1 MAGAAASI
9 VLTAAERRRLTTWVR
24 AGTTPQRLVRRARVI
39 LGSAAGLGSRA
50 LAHQERMSRT
60 TVRRWLVRFIASR
73 CDGLQ
78 DRPRSGR
85 PLAITPATR
94 ALVVATACERPAD
107 REVPLRRYSLSE
119 LTTEVAHQLQTE
131 HAELVAPSRS
141 AIWRLLIHDALRP
154 WRYRSWIFPRDPH
167 FLERAGPVL
176 DLYACHWQGR
186 PLWADEY
193 VLSAD
198 EKTSIQVR
206 RRLHSTLP
214 IGPHQA
220 MRVDHE
226 YERAGVLQYLAAWDV
241 HRAVVFG
248 RCEPKTGKAAFARLV
263 NDVMNQE
270 PYRSARRVFWIVD
283 NGSSHRGERAA
294 EEVRARHPRIVI
306 VHTPT
311 YASWLNQ
318 IEIYFSIIQRKVL
331 KPNDYATLAELEQAI
346 HAFGRRYSAV
356 GKMFAWCFTR
366 QDLERRL
373 REPLLQPEASLTLA
387 TAA

>member
-1 MAGAAASI
+1 MAGAAAS
-9 VLTAAERRRLTTWVR
+9 VQLTAPEVRQLTAWVR

-39 LGSAAGLGSRA
+39 LGSAAGLGSRV
-50 LAHQERMSRT
+50 LARQEQMSRT
-60 TVRRWLVRFIASR
+60 TVRRWLARFRGKR

-85 PLAITPATR
+85 PLAIKSTTR
-94 ALVVATACERPAD
+94 ALVVALACERPAD
-107 REVPLRRYSLSE
+107 RDVPLSRYSLSE
-119 LTTEVAHQLQTE
+119 LTSEVGNRLGAQE
-131 HAELVAPSRS
+131 VAPSRTG
-141 AIWRLLIHDALRP
+141 IWRLLTHDALRP
-154 WRYRSWIFPRDPH
+154 WRYRSWIFPRDSH
-167 FLERAGPVL
+167 FLEVAGPVL
-176 DLYACHWQGR
+176 DLYACWWQGQ

-193 VLSAD
+193 VLCAD

-206 RRLHSTLP
+206 RRCHPTLP

-220 MRVDHE
+220 TRVEHE

-248 RCEPKTGKAAFARLV
+248 HCEPKTGKAAFGRLV
-263 NDVMNQE
+263 DDVMSQE
-270 PYRSARRVFWIVD
+270 PYRSARRVFWVVD
-283 NGSSHRGERAA
+283 NGSSHRGERSAA
-294 EEVRARHPRIVI
+294 ELRARHPRIVI

-311 YASWLNQ
+311 HASWVNQ

-331 KPNDYATLAELEQAI
+331 TPNDCTSLDELAKRI
-346 HAFGRRYSAV
+346 HAFGRRYSAL
-356 GKMFAWCFTR
+356 GKPFAWCFTR

-373 REPLLQPEASLTLA
+373 REPLLQPEPVTLA

>member
-1 MAGAAASI
+1 MPGPVASLE
-9 VLTAAERRRLTTWVR
+9 LTAAEQHQLTSWVR
-24 AGTTPQRLVRRARVI
+24 AGTTPQRLARRAGLI

-60 TVRRWLVRFIASR
+60 TVRRWLGRFATQR
-73 CDGLQ
+73 CAGLR
-78 DRPRSGR
+78 DRPGRGR
-85 PLAITPATR
+85 PKTLTPATR
-94 ALVVATACERPAD
+94 ALVVALACERPAD

-119 LTTEVAHQLQTE
+119 LTVEVAKRLPSEAVVPSQT
-131 HAELVAPSRS
+131 
-141 AIWRLLIHDALRP
+141 AIWRVLAHDALRP
-154 WRYRSWIFPRDPH
+154 WRYRSWITPRDPH

-176 DLYACHWQGR
+176 DLYACQWQGR

-206 RRLHSTLP
+206 RRLHPTVP

-220 MRVDHE
+220 MRVEHE
-226 YERAGVLQYLAAWDV
+226 YERAGVVQYLAAWDV

-248 RCEPKTGKAAFARLV
+248 RCEPKTGKAAFGRLV
-263 NDVMNQE
+263 DDVMNQE

-283 NGSSHRGERAA
+283 NGSSHRGDRVA
-294 EEVRARHPRIVI
+294 EELQARHPRIVI

-331 KPNDYATLAELEQAI
+331 QPNDYSSLEELQDAL
-346 HAFGRRYSAV
+346 HAFARRYSALD
-356 GKMFAWCFTR
+356 KPFAWCFTR
-366 QDLERRL
+366 QELERRL
-373 REPLLQPEASLTLA
+373 RDPQLQPEPSLP
-387 TAA
+387 AAA